1 MGASGGPR
9 YPPIPIWEKCC
20 YIKVELGNARRKPSL
35 LNIKRLSLADA
46 QKLIKG
52 AKRKAKRIDVPM
64 CIAVAD
70 ESGNLIAF
78 ERMDGA
84 KILSVGLSADK
95 AFTAAISKRPTHEYN
110 EICQPGNLANGIH
123 TSSGGQFSIVGGGF
137 PVVIR
142 NTVVGAIGLSGG
154 AVEQDMECA
163 EAAVR
168 GFLGAKG
175 V

>member
-9 YPPIPIWEKCC
+9 YPPIPTWEKCC
-20 YIKVELGNARRKPSL
+20 YIKVELGNAWRKPSL

-52 AKRKAKRIDVPM
+52 AKRKAKRIDVPT

-84 KILSVGLSADK
+84 KILSIGLSADK

-110 EICQPGNLANGIH
+110 
-123 TSSGGQFSIVGGGF
+123 
-137 PVVIR
+137 
-142 NTVVGAIGLSGG
+142 
-154 AVEQDMECA
+154 
-163 EAAVR
+163 
-168 GFLGAKG
+168 
-175 V
+175 

>member
-20 YIKVELGNARRKPSL
+20 YIKVELGNAWRKPSL
-35 LNIKRLSLADA
+35 FNIKRLSLADA

-110 EICQPGNLANGIH
+110 EIC
-123 TSSGGQFSIVGGGF
+123 
-137 PVVIR
+137 
-142 NTVVGAIGLSGG
+142 
-154 AVEQDMECA
+154 
-163 EAAVR
+163 
-168 GFLGAKG
+168 
-175 V
+175 

>member
-20 YIKVELGNARRKPSL
+20 YIKVELGNAWRKPSL

-110 EICQPGNLANGIH
+110 EICQPGNLSYGIH
-123 TSSGGQFSIVGGGF
+123 TSSGGRFSIVGGGF

-168 GFLGAKG
+168 GILGAKG

>member
-9 YPPIPIWEKCC
+9 YPPIPIWKKCC
-20 YIKVELGNARRKPSL
+20 YIKVELGNTRRKPSVF
-35 LNIKRLSLADA
+35 NIKRLGLADA

-52 AKRKAKRIDVPM
+52 AKRKAKKIDVPM

-70 ESGNLIAF
+70 ESGNLLAF

-110 EICQPGNLANGIH
+110 EICQPRNLAYGIH
-123 TSSGGQFSIVGGGF
+123 TSSGGRFSIVGGGF

-154 AVEQDMECA
+154 AVEQDMKCA

-168 GFLGAKG
+168 GILGAKG